1 MRHALS
7 WARCKPSGL
16 RRATLVRIS
25 ATELT
30 VYAVGLSG
38 CFRMEAFVSARLAR
52 LMLLLLLPLISL
64 NVASQSSIPGAAEFS
79 RASQAEDLR
88 LGSPPFKLTIKFS
101 LPRISGNPAGIY
113 AREYDAAQRWRE
125 ELVVPPYKRREWGG
139 PGGYWRER
147 EATSEPSVIRSL
159 DRLITYAL
167 IIKQHS
173 EITFTGVKHGKM
185 DGKPISI
192 VEGKW
197 QGNVDW
203 KYYFDDSTGVLLRI
217 EFPNS
222 YYAYSNFQPFGSKL
236 FLRSLQMYMRGTL
249 VIDGDVIE
257 LADASQAD
265 PKLFVPSAKAEFH
278 PACENM
284 RWPEVVEKQD
294 GILPASVAAHYLPG
308 DYVIVGTTAVV
319 DTNGTVTD
327 PAIAR
332 TSGNADIDRTAID
345 VVRNWKY
352 KPAMCGNEP
361 LALEIEI
368 PVRLTR

>member
-1 MRHALS
+1 
-7 WARCKPSGL
+7 
-16 RRATLVRIS
+16 
-25 ATELT
+25 
-30 VYAVGLSG
+30 
-38 CFRMEAFVSARLAR
+38 MEAFLNARLA
-52 LMLLLLLPLISL
+52 LLILILALSI
-64 NVASQSSIPGAAEFS
+64 NAACQSSIPGAAEFN
-79 RASQAEDLR
+79 RASQVEDLR
-88 LGSPPFKLTIKFS
+88 LGGPPFKLTIKFT
-101 LPRISGNPAGIY
+101 LPGVSGNPAGIY

-125 ELVVPPYKRREWGG
+125 ELAVPPYKRTEWGG

-147 EATSEPSVIRSL
+147 DAPSEPSVIRNL

-173 EITFTGVKHGKM
+173 EITFIGVKHGKLE
-185 DGKPISI
+185 GKAVNI

-197 QGNVDW
+197 QGNLDW
-203 KYYFDDSTGVLLRI
+203 KYYFDEATGALLRI

-222 YYAYSNFQPFGSKL
+222 YYAYSNFQAFGSKL
-236 FLRSLQMYMRGTL
+236 FPRSLQMYARGTL

-257 LADASQAD
+257 LAEAPQAD
-265 PKLFVPSAKAEFH
+265 PRLFVPSAKAEFH

-308 DYVIVGTTAVV
+308 DYVIVGTTAIV
-319 DTNGTVTD
+319 DTNGTVKD
-327 PAIAR
+327 PAVAR
-332 TSGNADIDRTAID
+332 TSGNADIDRTAVD

-361 LALEIEI
+361 FTLEIEI